1 MTGHLH
7 HPAIRLVSLN
17 PFLSILFSFQRVPE
31 IYDGFEY
38 KFYISRKTTAA
49 EVVDSVIEEL
59 GLTKSL
65 PIPGAGNLEYVIEEV
80 WVHGAEES
88 TLISS

>member
-7 HPAIRLVSLN
+7 NPAIRLVSLH
-17 PFLSILFSFQRVPE
+17 PLLSILFSFQRVPE

-38 KFYISRKTTAA
+38 KLYISHLTTVA
-49 EVVDSVIEEL
+49 EVIDRIIGEL

-65 PIPGAGNLEYVIEEV
+65 PIPGAGNLEYVVEEV
-80 WVHGAEES
+80 WVHEADES
-88 TLISS
+88 M